1 MAGKTY
7 FVHDNTNVFKRPTFG
22 RHNDT
27 NLTKANASVPKKTP
41 VEHSIG
47 EEKKRSFTF
56 YLGESYSACGKEI
69 LFLTQFY
76 YLALNFMYFN
86 CVIMS
91 LKGLA
96 VDMKKDEFQPL
107 PTRV

>member
-7 FVHDNTNVFKRPTFG
+7 FDHDNTNVFKRPTFG
-22 RHNDT
+22 RQSDT

-41 VEHSIG
+41 VEH
-47 EEKKRSFTF
+47 TF
-56 YLGESYSACGKEI
+56 YILEESYSARGNCGKEI
-69 LFLTQFY
+69 LVLSQFY

-86 CVIMS
+86 CVVIS

-96 VDMKKDEFQPL
+96 VDVKKDEFQPL
-107 PTRV
+107 STRV